1 MHPYDEQMKRIY
13 NYHHKIKW
21 MGVECHNFTAIHFF
35 MMHFFEILYQIIDQH
50 KSIFPLLI
58 SQRHM
63 ININFCEKRPR

>member
-1 MHPYDEQMKRIY
+1 
-13 NYHHKIKW
+13 
-21 MGVECHNFTAIHFF
+21 